1 MRHLALIGE
10 VPYKTV
16 LINGMVFG
24 EDGRKMSKSLGNYVD
39 TMLARGKYGA
49 DALRQWAAVGA
60 STGSDIPFTWK
71 DVEFGYRFMRKF
83 WNAARFAGLH
93 IQGFKMDDADPAEL
107 EFRPSD
113 RWILSRLNRVVKQA
127 TEYLED
133 FQFNQA
139 ITAVQTFIWHE
150 FCDMYIEEVKHR
162 LYGGDPTADAAKYA
176 LYQVI
181 LTAAKLLAPF
191 MPHFAEEIYQ
201 TYFAADLSH
210 PSVHVSGWPAA
221 DKLFIDE
228 VAERI
233 GDISNEVISAIR
245 QFKSERKMALS
256 AELPAVE
263 IYTTDSKAA
272 KHLTQAS
279 EDITGTM
286 RIGRLDVSVGR
297 PKLAER
303 VVAIEAD
310 MAKLGPRL
318 RSDAGPVAQALREAD
333 VEELAAQLAKGSI
346 SVTAGEKE
354 FRLASDEVRVVK
366 ETESAGHKVEAVDI
380 LEPPLTILITT
391 P

>member
-1 MRHLALIGE
+1 
-10 VPYKTV
+10 
-16 LINGMVFG
+16 
-24 EDGRKMSKSLGNYVD
+24 
-39 TMLARGKYGA
+39 
-49 DALRQWAAVGA
+49 
-60 STGSDIPFTWK
+60 
-71 DVEFGYRFMRKF
+71 MRKF
-83 WNAARFAGLH
+83 WNAARFAGMH
-93 IQGFKMDDADPAEL
+93 IQGFKMDDVDLTEL
-107 EFRPSD
+107 ELRPSD

-127 TEYLED
+127 TQYLED

-139 ITAVQTFIWHE
+139 ITAIQTFIWHE

-162 LYGGDPTADAAKYA
+162 LYGEDSTADAAKYA
-176 LYQVI
+176 LYQII

-201 TYFAADLSH
+201 TYFAADFPQ
-210 PSVHVSGWPAA
+210 PSIHVSGWPAA

-228 VAERI
+228 VAEKI
-233 GDISNEVISAIR
+233 GNISNEVISAIR
-245 QFKSERKMALS
+245 QFKAEHKMALS

-286 RIGRLDVSVGR
+286 RIGRLDISVGR

-318 RSDAGPVAQALREAD
+318 RSDAQLVAQALREAD
-333 VEELAAQLAKGSI
+333 AEELAKKLTKGSI
-346 SVTAGEKE
+346 AIMAGGKE
-354 FRLASDEVRVVK
+354 FKLTSDELRVVK